1 MKKTGL
7 LNVAISSAVAQLGH
21 GNSLCISDAG
31 LPVAKGVSMI
41 DLAVSSGVPSF
52 IDVLNATISEMYV
65 ERVVI
70 AAELKESQAQIYTK
84 LQDVIRGLEAS
95 QNNSIKLETIPHVE
109 FKTKTQDC
117 LAVVRT
123 GECTPFAN
131 VILYAGVP
139 F

>member
-70 AAELKESQAQIYTK
+70 AVELEESQAQIYAK

-117 LAVVRT
+117 IAVVRT

>member
-70 AAELKESQAQIYTK
+70 AAELEESQVQIYAK

>member
-70 AAELKESQAQIYTK
+70 AAELEESQLQIYAK

-117 LAVVRT
+117 LAVMRT

>member
-31 LPVAKGVSMI
+31 LPVAKGVAMI

-70 AAELKESQAQIYTK
+70 AAELEESQPQIYAK

>member
-70 AAELKESQAQIYTK
+70 AAELEESQVQIYAK

-109 FKTKTQDC
+109 FKTQTQDC

>member
-70 AAELKESQAQIYTK
+70 AAELKESQAQIYAK
-84 LQDVIRGLEAS
+84 LQDVIRGLEVS

>member
-70 AAELKESQAQIYTK
+70 AAELEESQPQIYAK

-117 LAVVRT
+117 LAVMRT

>member
-70 AAELKESQAQIYTK
+70 AAELEESQLQIYAK

>member
-70 AAELKESQAQIYTK
+70 AAELEESQPQIYAK